1 MGHGYKAQE
10 CSRYLLKA
18 IQSHLNLQTNMID
31 MINDLNNLMLYH
43 NEDEFYST
51 MDFIKINLSSLKVTF
66 LKAGAFVTYLIRGQ
80 EITKIAK
87 NNLPLGIVNEM
98 NYDISSNQ
106 LQKDDILVIVSDG
119 LGEKIEVDNKVLLV
133 TPNVSMSQR
142 ARNIFELLNKNN
154 KLSDDS
160 TIIIIKIL

>member
-1 MGHGYKAQE
+1 M
-10 CSRYLLKA
+10 
-18 IQSHLNLQTNMID
+18 
-31 MINDLNNLMLYH
+31 
-43 NEDEFYST
+43 
-51 MDFIKINLSSLKVTF
+51 
-66 LKAGAFVTYLIRGQ
+66 
-80 EITKIAK
+80 
-87 NNLPLGIVNEM
+87 PLGIVNEM